1 MRTTRGPRHSSE
13 ALGSVQLR
21 RAASICIALLSLTAS
36 PLPAHGQ
43 VFGEA
48 AAPGAA
54 EWGATDGTPQ
64 FHVRFHLEDGGS
76 AAIGAARPAGSGTR
90 PRFSLF
96 VVDEALASTTRVDD
110 SAGGPLGVAAPGI
123 SAAAE
128 TFVLEVASPR
138 FPALESAGRIGAG
151 GPRYSFTPAGLTV
164 GWPAPKPVNREND
177 AFKWDSYLRHN
188 LHMLAWQHGYR
199 IACQEKTRVGMR
211 KPWLRQWRYDV
222 TAIPRRWGDDD
233 SFVTNYIGH
242 PIMGAVMGYFEV
254 VNHPVHARLEFGDRG
269 YWRARGMAL
278 VASAVA
284 STQFEIGP
292 LSEATTGLHP
302 SKQGMVDFVITPLV
316 GTGMIVAEDALDRYV
331 IARMEVGRGTLSRR
345 ILRCTLNPARTLAN
359 LFAFRAAWRR
369 DTRPD

>member
-1 MRTTRGPRHSSE
+1 
-13 ALGSVQLR
+13 
-21 RAASICIALLSLTAS
+21 
-36 PLPAHGQ
+36 

-48 AAPGAA
+48 AVPGAA
-54 EWGATDGTPQ
+54 ERDALGGTPR
-64 FHVRFHLEDGGS
+64 FRVRFHLEDRGS
-76 AAIGAARPAGSGTR
+76 AAIGAARPAGSGTHA
-90 PRFSLF
+90 RFSLF
-96 VVDEALASTTRVDD
+96 AVDEALASATRVDETV
-110 SAGGPLGVAAPGI
+110 SGPLATAAPGI

-151 GPRYSFTPAGLTV
+151 GPRYSFTPEGLTV
-164 GWPAPKPVNREND
+164 GWPASRPVNRESD
-177 AFKWDSYLRHN
+177 AFRWDSCLRHN
-188 LHMLAWQHGYR
+188 LHMLAWQHGFR
-199 IACQEKTRVGMR
+199 ILTQEKTRVGMR
-211 KPWLRQWRYDV
+211 RPWLRQWGDDV
-222 TAIPRRWGDDD
+222 AAVPRRWGDED

-254 VNHPVHARLEFGDRG
+254 VNHPVHARVEFGDRG
-269 YWRARGMAL
+269 YWKARGMAL
-278 VASAVA
+278 VASAIA

-331 IARMEVGRGTLSRR
+331 IARLEAGRGTLSRR
-345 ILRCTLNPARTLAN
+345 LLRCTLNPARTLAN
-359 LFAFRAAWRR
+359 LFAFRPAWRR